1 MFVCLKLQHFAFMD
15 VAILVFFVDTCYKIF
30 ASDMSWE
37 TAEQQCKSL
46 TDGKGQSTLAV
57 IKSSNEHEFIVKC
70 KYYIDKL
77 ATMPTRG
84 L

>member
-1 MFVCLKLQHFAFMD
+1 
-15 VAILVFFVDTCYKIF
+15 
-30 ASDMSWE
+30 MSWE

>member
-1 MFVCLKLQHFAFMD
+1 M
-15 VAILVFFVDTCYKIF
+15 T
-30 ASDMSWE
+30 WE

-57 IKSSNEHEFIVKC
+57 IKSYNEHEFIVIC
-70 KYYIDKL
+70 KYYIYKL

>member
-1 MFVCLKLQHFAFMD
+1 
-15 VAILVFFVDTCYKIF
+15 
-30 ASDMSWE
+30 MSWE

-70 KYYIDKL
+70 KYYIYKL